1 MGERDS
7 YEVRIAL
14 SEADRKI
21 LAGVS
26 GLPLVGPLQGR
37 RADSEPGAGPRRLRR
52 FRMGRRAWVGAV
64 SQDALSGPVWSH
76 IGPRIGPMV
85 LRYHSGIRTPI

>member
-1 MGERDS
+1 MDRDS

-26 GLPLVGPLQGR
+26 GLPLVGRYKAG
-37 RADSEPGAGPRRLRR
+37 EPT
-52 FRMGRRAWVGAV
+52 
-64 SQDALSGPVWSH
+64 LSL
-76 IGPRIGPMV
+76 V
-85 LRYHSGIRTPI
+85 LDPGDYDDFEWDGGHD

>member
-26 GLPLVGPLQGR
+26 GLPLVGRYKAGEPTLSLVLDPDAGR
-37 RADSEPGAGPRRLRR
+37 SDDE
-52 FRMGRRAWVGAV
+52 
-64 SQDALSGPVWSH
+64 
-76 IGPRIGPMV
+76 
-85 LRYHSGIRTPI
+85 